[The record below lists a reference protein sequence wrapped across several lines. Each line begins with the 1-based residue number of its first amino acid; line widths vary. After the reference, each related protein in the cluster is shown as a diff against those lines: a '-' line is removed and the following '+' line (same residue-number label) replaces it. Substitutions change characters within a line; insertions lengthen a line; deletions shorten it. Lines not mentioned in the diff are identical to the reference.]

1 VRVQQAIGL
10 ALLVQAIVVATV
22 IFGSLESLRL
32 SSAAFSYPS
41 DPAFNYYGLL
51 MLNALL
57 VVAPAALG
65 IYLIRSVSPSVA
77 LVILLSG
84 ISALYGALGLVLPLF
99 ALGICIW
106 QKYRRVQSN

>member
-1 VRVQQAIGL
+1 MRVQKTVGL
-10 ALLVQAIVVATV
+10 ALLVQAIVVATM
-22 IFGSLESLRL
+22 IIGSMESLRV

-41 DPAFNYYGLL
+41 DPALTYYGVL

-77 LVILLSG
+77 LVTLLAVV
-84 ISALYGALGLVLPLF
+84 SALYGGLGIVLPLF

-106 QKYRRVQSN
+106 QKKRRVQSN

>member
-1 VRVQQAIGL
+1 VRVQQAVGL
-10 ALLVQAIVVATV
+10 ALLVQAIVVATM
-22 IFGSLESLRL
+22 IIGSMESLRA

-41 DPAFNYYGLL
+41 DPALTYYGML

-77 LVILLSG
+77 LVILLAVV
-84 ISALYGALGLVLPLF
+84 SALYGGLGIVLPLF

-106 QKYRRVQSN
+106 QKKRRVQSN

>member
-1 VRVQQAIGL
+1 MRVQQAVGL

-22 IFGSLESLRL
+22 IFGSLESLRV

-41 DPAFNYYGLL
+41 DPAFTYYGLL

-84 ISALYGALGLVLPLF
+84 VSAIYGGFGLVLPLF
-99 ALGICIW
+99 ALGICNW
-106 QKYRRVQSN
+106 KKFQSKYLL